1 MAAASWAGKSFD
13 FTNWY
18 GRTFWGVDNSKLAT
32 NETIFSIVSRLS
44 NIMASLP
51 IKLYHNY
58 DTVIND
64 AANVLINSPNHS
76 MTSFEFMRNMETMR
90 NEHGNAYALIER
102 NIRGQVERI
111 TPMDPT
117 YVEPVIEASTQEMW
131 YKVLGNQ
138 KTFYFHN
145 LDIIHLKHIVGA
157 GGQKGINPIEVLK
170 STNSYDKAVRDFSLK
185 EMESAPN
192 SFVLKYKANIDREKR
207 EQVIEDFKR
216 FYKENGGILF
226 QEPGVE
232 IDPIERKYVAA
243 DTFTSERI
251 TRSRVANVFNVP
263 VTMLNDTEGQSYSS
277 NEQLMLTFVQ
287 MTLIPIV
294 RQYEQEFDR
303 KLLTRKD
310 REDGKYFKLSVGGL
324 LRGDIKARTAFYH
337 GGLRDGWLTRDEV
350 RRWEDLPPKGGRA
363 DELLVSGDMYPLEM
377 DPLERKGVRVN
388 EQNAGSHE
396 D

>member
-1 MAAASWAGKSFD
+1 
-13 FTNWY
+13 
-18 GRTFWGVDNSKLAT
+18 
-32 NETIFSIVSRLS
+32 
-44 NIMASLP
+44 
-51 IKLYHNY
+51 
-58 DTVIND
+58 
-64 AANVLINSPNHS
+64 
-76 MTSFEFMRNMETMR
+76 
-90 NEHGNAYALIER
+90 
-102 NIRGQVERI
+102 
-111 TPMDPT
+111 
-117 YVEPVIEASTQEMW
+117 
-131 YKVLGNQ
+131 
-138 KTFYFHN
+138 
-145 LDIIHLKHIVGA
+145 
-157 GGQKGINPIEVLK
+157 
-170 STNSYDKAVRDFSLK
+170 
-185 EMESAPN
+185 
-192 SFVLKYKANIDREKR
+192 
-207 EQVIEDFKR
+207 
-216 FYKENGGILF
+216 
-226 QEPGVE
+226 
-232 IDPIERKYVAA
+232 
-243 DTFTSERI
+243 
-251 TRSRVANVFNVP
+251 
-263 VTMLNDTEGQSYSS
+263 MLNDTEGQSYSS